1 MTLVVGY
8 DGSAG
13 ARAALAE
20 ALELGGRLSEGV
32 HVVFSFE
39 SPRLGGELH
48 DLDAEIQERGDAV
61 VGEALRTAE
70 AAGVTVSSDVRKQ
83 DPAEG
88 LLAAADEVER
98 VDDRRRLLRRAPAEV
113 GPGRLDPDAPAAPQR
128 AAGPGRPRVATRVG
142 SRALCAQS

>member
-13 ARAALAE
+13 AHAALAE
-20 ALELGGRLSEGV
+20 ALALAGRLSEGV

-61 VGEALRTAE
+61 VGEALRTAA

-88 LLAAADEVER
+88 LIAAADEVEASMIVVGSYGER
-98 VDDRRRLLRRAPAEV
+98 PLRSVLVGSTPTRLLHLSERPVLVVRA
-113 GPGRLDPDAPAAPQR
+113 
-128 AAGPGRPRVATRVG
+128 
-142 SRALCAQS
+142 SRHE

>member
-13 ARAALAE
+13 ARAAYAKALDLAGP
-20 ALELGGRLSEGV
+20 LGESV

-48 DLDAEIQERGDAV
+48 DLDAAIRERGEAV
-61 VGEALRTAE
+61 VGEALATAA
-70 AAGVTVSSDVRKQ
+70 AAGVVVSSDVRMQ

-88 LLAAADEVER
+88 LIAAADEVKASMIVVGSNGER
-98 VDDRRRLLRRAPAEV
+98 PLKSVLVGSTPTRLLHLSARPVLVVRAQA
-113 GPGRLDPDAPAAPQR
+113 
-128 AAGPGRPRVATRVG
+128 
-142 SRALCAQS
+142 

>member
-13 ARAALAE
+13 AHAALAE
-20 ALELGGRLSEGV
+20 ALALGGKLGEGV
-32 HVVFSFE
+32 HVVFSFA

-48 DLDAEIQERGDAV
+48 DLDAEIQKRGDAV

-70 AAGVTVSSDVRKQ
+70 AAGVTVSSDVRRQ

-88 LLAAADEVER
+88 LLAAADEVEASMIVVGSHGER
-98 VDDRRRLLRRAPAEV
+98 PLRSVLVGSTPTRLLHLSE
-113 GPGRLDPDAPAAPQR
+113 
-128 AAGPGRPRVATRVG
+128 RPVLVVRATRRG
-142 SRALCAQS
+142 